1 MKIFL
6 SRTLKGIKKGLITPT
21 LSPKLLEF
29 QRKPLIR
36 LLRVIG
42 GLSFLTLLGRGYYL
56 VDNQSKVGI
65 ENTYITLGL
74 FYLSFLFATL
84 FFIYHIYITYH
95 RIKHIKLVLKSGEL
109 DIRNSPLDKICWY
122 VS

>member
-21 LSPKLLEF
+21 FSPKLLEF

-56 VDNQSKVGI
+56 VVSQSKVGI

-109 DIRNSPLDKICWY
+109 DIRN
-122 VS
+122 